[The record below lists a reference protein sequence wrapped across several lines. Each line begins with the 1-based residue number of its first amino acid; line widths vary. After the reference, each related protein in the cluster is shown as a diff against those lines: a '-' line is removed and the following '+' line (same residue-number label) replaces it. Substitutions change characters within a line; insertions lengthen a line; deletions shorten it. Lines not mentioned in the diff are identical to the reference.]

1 MLHAIPNPKKN
12 LSLDLPL
19 DKVKTGVERISR
31 LSNNKYKFTKSNAV
45 FNQYTYEA
53 SEFLS
58 LGVVIDI
65 NLSSINEN
73 KTDITIEI
81 RRKVGTFNQP
91 NEVTLANQHFDK
103 IIDFISKGITMS
115 ESDYSLLESTNT
127 DQSASSKTGC
137 VSVLRFFAWSIAV
150 IFLLGGI
157 AGASSSKIP
166 IFVTLLWIFL
176 SISIFYL
183 LLRKKK
189 NIIKS

>member
-12 LSLDLPL
+12 LSLDLSL

-115 ESDYSLLESTNT
+115 DSDYSLLESTNT